1 MKKNMK
7 YTDEPLGELKIIP
20 DFLPS
25 PENLI
30 FKEDK
35 IKITISLDKS
45 SIDFFKQEAVEHNT
59 QYSELIQEILYNYV
73 ARHRSS

>member
-45 SIDFFKQEAVEHNT
+45 SIDFFKQEAVKHNT